1 MGQES
6 EIAKIQFRILFA
18 LLFSITASFF
28 VGLNYSP
35 IQGYYVFAISFIL
48 ISVFLTLSN
57 FEMVRSKLEISSP
70 KFLHLLVL
78 LVSIFIL
85 STLLNNNLGF
95 PLLPSIGLSIVC
107 FMFVNWVYYSLEPLR
122 G

>member
-35 IQGYYVFAISFIL
+35 IQGYYVFAISFIM